1 MRIRHTA
8 AKGPADFKK
17 TMKTLAGYLSVYKL
31 RMILVFI
38 LTIVSTV
45 FSIVSPD
52 ILGDATDEIV
62 KGLFAPTGIDV
73 GKLGY
78 ILSGLIALYLIS
90 FVFSF
95 SQGFIMSGISQ
106 KITYDLRQEM
116 SIKMDRLPVKYFDTK
131 TYGEVQSLMIN
142 DIESINQSLS
152 QSLAQIIS
160 SVTIIVGI
168 LVMMIRI
175 SPIMTV
181 TALVVLPLSAT
192 VIKVVIGHSQIQ
204 FKKQQD
210 HLSKLNGHVEE
221 MFNGHGVVK
230 AFNREQDSIDKF
242 EEVNKNLCEDSWKSQ
257 FLSGL
262 MMPITSFIGNL
273 GYVAVCILG
282 GYLAIN
288 GKISIGNIQAFIQYV
303 RSFNQP
309 IAQVASGANMLQ
321 STAAACERVFDFISL
336 DDEADPY
343 ECTAASRK
351 LGSSFGA
358 SKGQMTVNT
367 AENSPEAPKTQSVGN
382 VTFTNVKFAYKE
394 DQPIIKDFSFT
405 AKPGDKIAI
414 VGPTGAGK
422 TTLIKLLLRYYEVNG
437 GEISIGGKN
446 ITEYSRTE
454 LRHMFGMV
462 LQDTWLFQGTIEENI
477 KYGKMNA
484 THEQVVEAAKA
495 AHIHHHIMTQP
506 GGYDMEISGDSGNLS
521 QGQRQLVTIARAMLS
536 DNPIMILDEATSSV
550 DTRTEKLIQK
560 AMVSLMENRTS
571 FVIAHR
577 LSTIRDADHII
588 VMNQGDIVEQGNH
601 EELLAK
607 DGFYAKLYNSQ
618 FN

>member
-1 MRIRHTA
+1 MRFKHSTS
-8 AKGPADFKK
+8 KGPTDFKK
-17 TMKTLAGYLSVYKL
+17 TMSTLAGYLAAYKF
-31 RMILVFI
+31 RMGLVLI
-38 LTIVSTV
+38 LTIIATV

-52 ILGDATDEIV
+52 ILGRATDEIV
-62 KGLFAPTGIDV
+62 KGLFAPTGIDF

-78 ILSGLIALYLIS
+78 ILGALVVLYLIS
-90 FVFSF
+90 FLFS
-95 SQGFIMSGISQ
+95 SCQGVIMSGISQ

-116 SIKMDRLPVKYFDTK
+116 SLKIDSLPIKYFDSK

-175 SPIMTV
+175 SPIMTL
-181 TALVVLPLSAT
+181 TALVVLPLSAF
-192 VIKVVIGHSQIQ
+192 VIKLVIGRSQIQ

-221 MFNGHGVVK
+221 MFNGHSIVK
-230 AFNREQDSIDKF
+230 AFNREEDSIEKF
-242 EEVNKNLCEDSWKSQ
+242 EQINKNLCEDSWKSQ

-282 GYLAIN
+282 GYLAIH

-321 STAAACERVFDFISL
+321 STAAACERVFDFIAL
-336 DDEADPY
+336 EDEVDPY
-343 ECTAASRK
+343 TAMLSEKAVQDENGHN
-351 LGSSFGA
+351 LPNTE
-358 SKGQMTVNT
+358 TVV
-367 AENSPEAPKTQSVGN
+367 QSVGN
-382 VTFTNVKFAYKE
+382 VTFDHVKFAYKE
-394 DQPIIKDFSFT
+394 DQPIIRDFSFT

-437 GEISIGGKN
+437 GKIEISGKN

-454 LRHMFGMV
+454 LRKMFGMV
-462 LQDTWLFQGTIEENI
+462 LQDTWLFQGTVEENI
-477 KYGKMNA
+477 KYGKLDA
-484 THEQVVEAAKA
+484 THDEVVAAAKA

-506 GGYDMEISGDSGNLS
+506 GGYEMEISGDSGNLS

-550 DTRTEKLIQK
+550 DTRTEKLIQQ

-588 VMNQGDIVEQGNH
+588 VMNQGDIVEQGTH
-601 EELLAK
+601 DQLLAK

-618 FN
+618 FNQ

>member
-1 MRIRHTA
+1 MKYKHTA
-8 AKGPADFKK
+8 SKGPADFKK
-17 TMKTLAGYLSVYKL
+17 TMKTLVKHLSVYKF
-31 RMILVFI
+31 RMLLVFI
-38 LTIVSTV
+38 LTIISTI

-52 ILGDATDEIV
+52 ILGNATDEIV
-62 KGLFAPTGIDV
+62 KGLFSPVGINFE
-73 GKLGY
+73 KLGY
-78 ILSGLIALYLIS
+78 ILGTLVALYLIS

-95 SQGFIMSGISQ
+95 GQGFIMSGISQ

-116 SIKMDRLPVKYFDTK
+116 SLKMDKLPVKYFDSK

-175 SPIMTV
+175 SPVMTV
-181 TALVVLPLSAT
+181 TALVVLPLSAL
-192 VIKVVIGHSQIQ
+192 VIKLVIKRSQIQ

-221 MFNGHGVVK
+221 MFNGHSIVK
-230 AFNREQDSIDKF
+230 AYNREQDSIDQF
-242 EEVNKNLCEDSWKSQ
+242 EQVNKQLCDDSWKSQ

-282 GYLAIN
+282 GYLAIHGN
-288 GKISIGNIQAFIQYV
+288 ISIGNIQAFIQYV

-309 IAQVASGANMLQ
+309 ISQVANGANMLQ
-321 STAAACERVFDFISL
+321 STAAACERVFDFIAL
-336 DDEADPY
+336 DDEVDPY
-343 ECTAASRK
+343 TELLSASNDTTDSSAADA
-351 LGSSFGA
+351 G
-358 SKGQMTVNT
+358 TVIFDHV
-367 AENSPEAPKTQSVGN
+367 Q
-382 VTFTNVKFAYKE
+382 FAYQQ

-422 TTLIKLLLRYYEVNG
+422 TTLIKLLLRYYEING
-437 GEISIGGKN
+437 GKISIGGKD
-446 ITEYSRTE
+446 ITEYSRTD
-454 LRHMFGMV
+454 LRKLFGMV
-462 LQDTWLFQGTIEENI
+462 LQDTWLFQGTVEENI
-477 KYGKMNA
+477 KYGKLDA
-484 THEQVVEAAKA
+484 THEEVVAAAKA

-506 GGYDMEISGDSGNLS
+506 GGYDMEISEDSGNLS

-560 AMVSLMENRTS
+560 AMTSLMENRTS

-588 VMNQGDIVEQGNH
+588 VMNHGDIVEQGNH
-601 EELLAK
+601 QELLAK

-618 FN
+618 FK

>member
-78 ILSGLIALYLIS
+78 ILAGLIALYLIS

-116 SIKMDRLPVKYFDTK
+116 SLKMDRLPVKYFDTK

-175 SPIMTV
+175 SPVMTV

-336 DDEADPY
+336 DDETDPY

-351 LGSSFGA
+351 KGSSFGA

-394 DQPIIKDFSFT
+394 DQPIIRDFSFT

-446 ITEYSRTE
+446 ITEYSRTD

-462 LQDTWLFQGTIEENI
+462 LQDTWLFQGTVEENI

-607 DGFYAKLYNSQ
+607 NGFYAKLYNSQ